1 VSYFN
6 GNLEALSYS
15 GYDEPG
21 LFMELVELYEKHE
34 LQRLEMDLDAGVES
48 ILTGGSGS
56 ITL

>member
-1 VSYFN
+1 
-6 GNLEALSYS
+6 
-15 GYDEPG
+15 
-21 LFMELVELYEKHE
+21 MELVELYEKHE